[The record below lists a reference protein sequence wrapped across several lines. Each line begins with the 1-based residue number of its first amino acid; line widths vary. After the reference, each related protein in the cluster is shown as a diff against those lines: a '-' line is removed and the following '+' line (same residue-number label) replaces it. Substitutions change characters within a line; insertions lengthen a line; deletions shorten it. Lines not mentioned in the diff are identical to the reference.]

1 MLPDDA
7 KIVISSILAAVAS
20 GDYPRAIALT
30 DSARCSA
37 DDLERVMQ
45 GFKEPLIV
53 PTHEFLDV
61 LPVLSDGDQRWSVT
75 APFWNPLENTRSDL
89 EMRLTVSMI
98 NKTSKIELDDML
110 VG

>member
-7 KIVISSILAAVAS
+7 KTVISSILAAVAS
-20 GDYPRAIALT
+20 RDYPAAIALT

-37 DDLERVMQ
+37 DDLERVRQ
-45 GFKEPLIV
+45 GFKEPLIL
-53 PTHEFLDV
+53 PLHEFLDV

-75 APFWNPLENTRSDL
+75 APFWNPIENTRSDL
-89 EMRLTVSMI
+89 EMRFTVSVI
-98 NKTSKIELDDML
+98 NKTWTIELDDIL